1 MSKYKDRGWRNSALN
16 PGTQWRTV
24 VGMITTDKYMRAQ
37 PITVRIISDAN
48 GLGLSLSDDRDIA
61 LYVPLEPIA
70 EKLREVLQEATESDL
85 H

>member
-24 VGMITTDKYMRAQ
+24 PGAITTDKYMRAQ
-37 PITVRIISDAN
+37 PITVRITNDAN
-48 GLGLSLSDDRDIA
+48 GQGLSLSDDREIM

-70 EKLREVLQEATESDL
+70 EKLREVLQDIPEE
-85 H
+85 